1 MTDRSAIKPLEWS
14 SERPIEGDGVAY
26 DAYCPIG
33 HYIATAN
40 GWFLL
45 GQTQYQYVNGVEAAK
60 AAKAAAQYDF
70 ASRVRSCLLDKPEAV
85 EGEGVKSELAAEFSR
100 LYAEYRANSDN
111 DYGGAMREEIELL
124 VMENLDVFESALIS
138 YLFPADTDAAQSE
151 IDRLRRELEEARK
164 RRGKMSEYTPGD
176 WTVEIN
182 DGRVN
187 VWGRRGELLVA
198 DCGIVSNAFSQAN
211 AQLIVDAVN
220 SYPRAH
226 RDERT

>member
-1 MTDRSAIKPLEWS
+1 MNKEDRKDLVE
-14 SERPIEGDGVAY
+14 
-26 DAYCPIG
+26 PIG
-33 HYIATAN
+33 YCSLYGLTTLGSKAHHY
-40 GWFLL
+40 
-45 GQTQYQYVNGVEAAK
+45 
-60 AAKAAAQYDF
+60 
-70 ASRVRSCLLDKPEAV
+70 CLSVSKAV
-85 EGEGVKSELAAEFSR
+85 ENEFEIP
-100 LYAEYRANSDN
+100 LYAHPPASS
-111 DYGGAMREEIELL
+111 AEI
-124 VMENLDVFESALIS
+124 
-138 YLFPADTDAAQSE
+138 T
-151 IDRLRRELEEARK
+151 RLRRELEEARK
-164 RRGKMSEYTPGD
+164 SRGKMSEYTPGD